1 MGRQELVHQLEQG
14 FQELLQAIQGLSD
27 EAATRVWYGSWSV
40 RDIIAHIAGWHR
52 EMAAALERVA
62 RGERPAPEGV
72 DYSDA
77 DAWNARFAQAY
88 AQTPWPL
95 VLQELRASKDALLA
109 AARQVPE
116 ERFEEGRVAYRI
128 LHNAAIDH
136 YREHIPAIL
145 EWRRREGL

>member
-1 MGRQELVHQLEQG
+1 MAKQELLQELEQG
-14 FQELLQAIQGLSD
+14 FQELLRAVEGLSD
-27 EAATRVWYGSWSV
+27 DAATRVWYGTWSV
-40 RDIIAHIAGWHR
+40 RDIIAHISGWHR

-62 RGERPAPEGV
+62 RGERPVPEGV

-77 DAWNARFAQAY
+77 DAWNARFAQAH
-88 AQTPWPL
+88 ADTPWPQML
-95 VLQELRASKDALLA
+95 AELKASKDAFVA

-116 ERFEEGRVAYRI
+116 DRFEEGRVAYRI

-136 YREHIPAIL
+136 YREHMPAIL